1 MKTANT
7 EIVKN
12 NANNWYY
19 SLNIQ
24 KNPTKV
30 TEQALLGVPQK
41 LYARVISGYWK
52 LFPHVTYSLHRFEE
66 GVQVYSRHAILAFKA
81 VSNGTVRVRCQ
92 LGCWLVVP
100 GIFSWVVSPNPS
112 SNCTICNLAGVVAK
126 NC

>member
-12 NANNWYY
+12 NANNRYY

-52 LFPHVTYSLHRFEE
+52 LFPRLLIHYTGLKRGYRFT
-66 GVQVYSRHAILAFKA
+66 LATQYWRLKRFP
-81 VSNGTVRVRCQ
+81 TVP
-92 LGCWLVVP
+92 LGYVA
-100 GIFSWVVSPNPS
+100 SWDV
-112 SNCTICNLAGVVAK
+112 G
-126 NC
+126 